1 MARLTLS
8 EQLTAANLRIEQLTE
23 EAAETALA
31 AAAAKQAYNALV
43 ADMSKLQCEVSKLPE
58 LKGQVSELEKKL
70 KSAESMK
77 DYYYK
82 EYSAKENEIE
92 QIHDVLDGIDSA
104 PERSVEKNGSTIRR
118 SVIVRLAGLLFQ
130 QKVN

>member
-23 EAAETALA
+23 EATETALA

-43 ADMSKLQCEVSKLPE
+43 ADMSKLQREVSKLPE
-58 LKGQVSELEKKL
+58 LKEQVSELEKKL

-92 QIHDVLDGIDSA
+92 QIHDVLDGTDSA

-118 SVIVRLAGLLFQ
+118 SIIVRLAGLLFQ

>member
-43 ADMSKLQCEVSKLPE
+43 ADMSKLQREVSKLPE
-58 LKGQVSELEKKL
+58 LKEQVSELEKKL